1 LLILFGGKIHLKK
14 DSRDLTEGSIVRNL
28 WYLALPMIA
37 GNLLQDAL
45 NIVDMIFVGWIGP
58 DAIAA
63 VGMGGILLHMTFV
76 LSIGISTGTVAMV
89 SRFIGAQEHD
99 AAEHVTM
106 QSLILGIFCSVGLAM
121 IGYPLAEPILR
132 LLGAKG
138 NVIPLGMSYFRIM
151 LLGAFTMF
159 IGYTLSSALRGAGD
173 AITPMIIFAIST
185 ALNIILDPL
194 LIFGLW
200 IFPRLEVAG
209 SALATVIARG
219 VGLVIFLWG
228 FCTGRFALR
237 LKLSDVKIDFDIIK
251 RIISIGAFGSIQAIL
266 RNVSGLILMRIVAFY
281 DKMQVP
287 ETSSATAEM
296 PAVTA
301 YTIGMRL
308 RMIVMMPGF
317 GVANAVAPLVGQN
330 LGAGKPKRAEKS
342 AWMGVTFGA
351 GIMAFIG
358 IGYIILAN
366 LIMRAFTQNPEVIHI
381 GVLYI
386 RIQAITY
393 GFIGLSIVLGR
404 SFSGAGDTLPP
415 MIFTGISLLGFC
427 IPLIVIMAN
436 WFGLIRIWIG
446 IASGFIGLTNILGR
460 RFGGAEDTLL
470 LTIFTSISLLGFC
483 ILWVVIMANWYGL
496 IGIWIGIAASNVVQ
510 AAMMAFWFLRGKWK
524 QKEV

>member
-1 LLILFGGKIHLKK
+1 MKK

-45 NIVDMIFVGWIGP
+45 NIADMIFVGWIGP

-63 VGMGGILLHMTFV
+63 VGMGGILLYMTFTV
-76 LSIGISTGTVAMV
+76 AIGISTGTVAMV
-89 SRFIGAQEHD
+89 SRFIGEQKHD

-106 QSLILGIFCSVGLAM
+106 QSLLLGILCSVGLAVV
-121 IGYPLAEPILR
+121 GYPLAEPILR

-138 NVIPLGMSYFRIM
+138 NVITLGTSYFRIM

-159 IGYTLSSALRGAGD
+159 LSYTLSSALRGAGD
-173 AITPMIIFAIST
+173 AMTPMIIFAVST

-200 IFPRLEVAG
+200 IFPRLGVAG

-228 FCTGRFALR
+228 FFTKRFVLR
-237 LKLSDVKIDFDIIK
+237 LKLSDAQVNLDIMK
-251 RIISIGAFGSIQAIL
+251 RIIKIGAFGSIQALL
-266 RNVSGLILMRIVAFY
+266 RNLSGLILMRIVTFY
-281 DKMQVP
+281 DKKMHVA
-287 ETSSATAEM
+287 EASTTTAEM
-296 PAVTA
+296 PAVAA
-301 YTIGMRL
+301 YTLGMRL

-342 AWMGVTFGA
+342 AWMGVAFGA
-351 GIMAFIG
+351 GIMMFAG
-358 IGYIILAN
+358 IIYIIFAN
-366 LIMRAFTQNPEVIHI
+366 LIMSAFTQDPEVIRI
-381 GVLYI
+381 GAVYV

-404 SFSGAGDTLPP
+404 GFSGAGDTLPP
-415 MIFTGISLLGFC
+415 MVFTGISLLGFA
-427 IPLIVIMAN
+427 IPAVIVMAN
-436 WFGLIRIWIG
+436 WL
-446 IASGFIGLTNILGR
+446 
-460 RFGGAEDTLL
+460 
-470 LTIFTSISLLGFC
+470 
-483 ILWVVIMANWYGL
+483 GL

-510 AAMMAFWFLRGKWK
+510 ATMMAFWFLRGKWK
-524 QKEV
+524 EKEV